1 MEDLKVRKLREKL
14 GITAKEEKGASGKA
28 IGSNLRK
35 KVSGGDAGSGGN
47 FISAA
52 RS

>member
-1 MEDLKVRKLREKL
+1 MEDLKLRKLREKL
-14 GITAKEEKGASGKA
+14 GITAKDEKAASGKA

-35 KVSGGDAGSGGN
+35 KISGGEPGSGGN